1 MQKEIVNLLKKENKI
16 SDETISEIKNIDLSD
31 FSNIV
36 MEIGKAGTDY
46 IKESEISK
54 DLNTEFVGK
63 NIYVYKEVSSTN
75 TLAKFLSMND
85 AEDGTVIISEKQTK
99 AKGRSG
105 KSWESPLGGVW
116 LSIIIKPIVDYTKL
130 PLITLATGVAV
141 AKTLEIIG
149 VENPEIK
156 WPNDIMKKNKKVCG
170 ILTEAV
176 AKFNT
181 IENVIIG
188 VGIDANLDISQ
199 FPIEL
204 QSGTT
209 TLKDELGREGSENLL
224 IKIFVEEFEKII
236 MQFKDERYE
245 DILKEWRKRSYSI
258 GKIVEVRQPFSTS
271 YDAYVLGIA
280 KEGALVVEKID
291 GTLEKVISGECI
303 IKK

>member
-1 MQKEIVNLLKKENKI
+1 MQKEIVNLLKKEQKF
-16 SDETISEIKNIDLSD
+16 SDETIEEIKDVNLND
-31 FSNIV
+31 FAEIV
-36 MEIGKAGTDY
+36 KEIGKQDTDY
-46 IKESEISK
+46 IKSSEILK
-54 DLNTEFVGK
+54 DLNTKYVGK
-63 NIYVYKEVSSTN
+63 NLYVFKEVSSTN

-85 AEDGTVIISEKQTK
+85 VENGTVIISEKQTQ

-105 KSWESPLGGVW
+105 KQWESPLGGVW
-116 LSIIIKPIVDYTKL
+116 MSIILNPNVDHSKL

-141 AKTLEIIG
+141 AKTLESIG

-156 WPNDIMKKNKKVCG
+156 WPNDIMINGKKVCG

-188 VGIDANLDISQ
+188 VGIDANLDVEQ
-199 FPIEL
+199 FPEEL
-204 QSGTT
+204 REGTT
-209 TLKDELGREGSENLL
+209 TLKKELGRDGNENLL
-224 IKIFVEEFEKII
+224 IKTFLEEFEKISE
-236 MQFKDERYE
+236 QFSHEGYE

-258 GKIVEVRQPFSTS
+258 GKIVEVREPFNTY
-271 YDAYVLGIA
+271 YDAYVLGLS

-303 IKK
+303 IKN

>member
-1 MQKEIVNLLKKENKI
+1 MQKEIINLLKKENKI

-36 MEIGKAGTDY
+36 KEIGKAETDH

-156 WPNDIMKKNKKVCG
+156 WPNDIMIHDKKVCG

-209 TLKDELGREGSENLL
+209 TLKDELGREGNENLL
-224 IKIFVEEFEKII
+224 IKIFLEEFEKII
-236 MQFKDERYE
+236 VQFKDEKYE

-258 GKIVEVRQPFSTS
+258 GKIVEVRQPFSNS

>member
-1 MQKEIVNLLKKENKI
+1 MQKEIVNLLKKEQKF
-16 SDETISEIKNIDLSD
+16 SDETIEEIKDVNLND
-31 FSNIV
+31 FAEIV
-36 MEIGKAGTDY
+36 KEIGKQDTDY
-46 IKESEISK
+46 IKSSEISK
-54 DLNTEFVGK
+54 DLNTKYIGK
-63 NIYVYKEVSSTN
+63 NLYVFKEVISTN

-85 AEDGTVIISEKQTK
+85 VENGTVIISEKQTQ

-105 KSWESPLGGVW
+105 KHWASPLGGVW
-116 LSIIIKPIVDYTKL
+116 LSIILNPNVDHSKL

-141 AKTLEIIG
+141 AKTLENIG

-156 WPNDIMKKNKKVCG
+156 WPNDIMINGKKVCG

-188 VGIDANLDISQ
+188 VGIDANLDIEQ
-199 FPIEL
+199 FPEEL

-209 TLKDELGREGSENLL
+209 TLKKELGRDGNENLL
-224 IKIFVEEFEKII
+224 IKTFLEEFEKISE
-236 MQFKDERYE
+236 QFSHEGYE

-258 GKIVEVRQPFSTS
+258 GKIVEVREPFNTY
-271 YDAYVLGIA
+271 YDAYVLGIS

-303 IKK
+303 IKN